1 MSNFSEIILLN
12 IVFDKWKQIVCPE
25 RSWFEWIYSLPSP
38 IVCTDVSGHWFHI
51 IKAGQSLIDYHGLQ
65 IRDPPAEGMFVF
77 GLYLWGCAWEKT
89 TGDLQDSAPKQA
101 CTTLP
106 VVHLTCWPA
115 ADKPMLQVGTLTMF
129 MTPSK
134 SF

>member
-1 MSNFSEIILLN
+1 M
-12 IVFDKWKQIVCPE
+12 D
-25 RSWFEWIYSLPSP
+25 
-38 IVCTDVSGHWFHI
+38 
-51 IKAGQSLIDYHGLQ
+51 LILQ

-115 ADKPMLQVGTLTMF
+115 ADKPMLQVSTINSLTHSLIMETNPF
-129 MTPSK
+129 ILYA
-134 SF
+134 